1 MVDLYAMLKAPFLLL
16 TIIALFGCAPFQP
29 YTDQSPPNYYTVKP
43 DDNIHSIAFAL
54 EVTPGQLRQANPW
67 VNPLYIEPG
76 TRLVIPDS
84 SPHSDYAFRA
94 RPEAEQS
101 NAKAG
106 NQLGRS
112 DLIWPLARL
121 DISSPFGYRRGRVH
135 AGIDLRAPR
144 GTPIRAAAAGRVKF
158 SGYNRG
164 YGQMIVIDHG
174 AGLETAYAHN
184 QRNMVQKGQRVQQGM
199 TIATV
204 GNTGNATGYHVHFEI
219 RRYGRALDPARQ
231 LQAGL

>member
-1 MVDLYAMLKAPFLLL
+1 M
-16 TIIALFGCAPFQP
+16 TIIAVFGCAPFQP

-43 DDNIHSIAFAL
+43 DDNIFSITFAL
-54 EVTPGQLRQANPW
+54 EVTPGQLREANPW
-67 VNPLYIEPG
+67 IDPLYIEPG

-84 SPHSDYAFRA
+84 SPYSDYAQHQ
-94 RPEAEQS
+94 RPEADQS
-101 NAKAG
+101 NAMAG

-121 DISSPFGYRRGRVH
+121 DISSPFGRRRGRLH
-135 AGIDLRAPR
+135 AGIDLRAPP
-144 GTPIRAAAAGRVKF
+144 GTPIRAAAAGRVKYA
-158 SGYNRG
+158 GHNRG

-174 AGLETAYAHN
+174 AGIETAYAHN
-184 QRNMVQKGQRVQQGM
+184 QRNLVQQGQRVQQGM

-204 GNTGNATGYHVHFEI
+204 GNSGNATGYHVHFEI
-219 RRYGRALDPARQ
+219 RRFGRALDPARQ